1 MKEVGTQD
9 QGDARPRG
17 MFGTQV
23 SATKSE
29 NGSRLKEEVEEIQKE
44 IEEKPPWMQKIDLG
58 IHHSDLVHLE
68 TFIFSSEV
76 VVQ

>member
-1 MKEVGTQD
+1 MKKVGKQD
-9 QGDARPRG
+9 QGDARPHG

-29 NGSRLKEEVEEIQKE
+29 NGSRLKEVEEIQEE
-44 IEEKPPWMQKIDLG
+44 IEEKPPWMQMIVLG

-76 VVQ
+76 DVQ